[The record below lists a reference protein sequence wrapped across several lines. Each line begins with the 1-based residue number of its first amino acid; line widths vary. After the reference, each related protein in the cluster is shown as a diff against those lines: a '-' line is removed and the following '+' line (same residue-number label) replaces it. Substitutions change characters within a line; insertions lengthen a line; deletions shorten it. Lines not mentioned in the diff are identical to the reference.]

1 MSKISCDTCMDLMPL
16 VTDCIASEDSRL
28 LVEEH
33 IKTCESCKN
42 VFMSADP
49 SKVQMNDK
57 IIVGK
62 IKKQLSYFILV
73 VILIGAVSGMM
84 LTNSMNMFYNA
95 LIMPLIGGLGFLVLR
110 KKTVWLTVGL
120 FAFTSIWQ
128 FIQFYITEGVSQGS
142 SIFDLA
148 IGSLFYSGIYTF
160 FIIIGIVIAMLLE
173 YAFRRDSK

>member
-110 KKTVWLTVGL
+110 KKTVWLT
-120 FAFTSIWQ
+120 I
-128 FIQFYITEGVSQGS
+128 
-142 SIFDLA
+142 
-148 IGSLFYSGIYTF
+148 LFYSGIYTF